1 MTCMEHGQSVMHIER
16 MIGKPLSAFHRDPLF
31 TDVVIQSNGIGFVAN
46 DLSTVS
52 VLARRRVET
61 WHRGIAKIVRWGN
74 PHSDDH

>member
-1 MTCMEHGQSVMHIER
+1 MEDGQHLLLVDHT
-16 MIGKPLSAFHRDPLF
+16 IGSLSYAFHRDPLF

-46 DLSTVS
+46 DLSTLS

-61 WHRGIAKIVRWGN
+61 WHRGITKTVRWGN